1 MNDNASSAPVLI
13 GDSIS
18 NDLSSQRTAMSFERT
33 AMATDRTL
41 MAVVRT
47 SLALIGFGFTIFEF
61 FRKLSE
67 YALPKGLPTEAPRRF
82 GFALITL
89 GLVLLISGI
98 FSHLREAS
106 ARRSRRQRLFDQGL
120 IGHAESRGPN
130 SSMIVAVLLLIV
142 GLLAILR
149 VGLSMGP
156 F

>member
-1 MNDNASSAPVLI
+1 MDQEVSGAPRLI

-61 FRKLSE
+61 FRKISQDD
-67 YALPKGLPTEAPRRF
+67 KGLPAAAPRRF
-82 GFALITL
+82 GLALITL
-89 GLVLLISGI
+89 GLILLAAGI
-98 FSHLREAS
+98 FGHLKEAS
-106 ARRSRRQRLFDQGL
+106 GRRRRRQALFDQGL
-120 IGHAESRGPN
+120 IGHAEPLGPN
-130 SSMIVAVLLLIV
+130 SSMIAAVLLLVIGV
-142 GLLAILR
+142 FAILR
-149 VGLSMGP
+149 VGFSLGP